1 MRVLIGIAALA
12 ALALL
17 SMLAVQRGAADL
29 AAFGARHGLDR
40 AGLPTIEASERA
52 RRGLE
57 RAIELDPGN
66 PDHHEYLAR
75 WFEYAGAYRLALD
88 HLRSSIQRRPA
99 WPYAW
104 AELARVKLRLR
115 ELDAEF
121 DHAVRQ
127 AARLGPWESGVQ
139 LALAQIAMQADSRLT
154 PQARRAALGVMGN
167 ALKWQEREIAN
178 LAVRSGRLDLLCDI
192 PGIAAYR
199 SGLRCI

>member
-12 ALALL
+12 ALVFVAA
-17 SMLAVQRGAADL
+17 LAVQRGTADL

-40 AGLPTIEASERA
+40 AGLPTVEASERA

-57 RAIELDPGN
+57 RAIELDPRN

-75 WFEYAGAYRLALD
+75 WLEYAGAYRLALE
-88 HLRSSIQRRPA
+88 HLRSSIERRPA

-115 ELDAEF
+115 EFDAEF
-121 DHAVRQ
+121 DHAIQQ
-127 AARLGPWESGVQ
+127 AARLGPWEADVQ
-139 LALAQIAMQADSRLT
+139 LTIARIALQADSRFT
-154 PQARRAALGVMGN
+154 PPARQAALRVMGN
-167 ALKWQEREIAN
+167 GLKWQEREIAG

-199 SGLRCI
+199 TGLRCI